1 MTHYGDWKERSQ
13 EQFDRAERAYEAQLE
28 RDHGVDDDERADDYE
43 PGDLDGPDPDDG
55 CDNARDQDCCYECW
69 QKNGGDGHD

>member
-1 MTHYGDWKERSQ
+1 MSHYGDWLERSQ

-43 PGDLDGPDPDDG
+43 PGDLDGPDPDDER
-55 CDNARDQDCCYECW
+55 DNARDLAYDRPPW
-69 QKNGGDGHD
+69 QREP